1 MMAVGNAFDAVA
13 IIVSDMERSAEFYEL
28 LGIDFGRGVREE
40 GNVDVTLPSGM
51 RLIFSTEE
59 RVRKVDPDFEP
70 HPAPGRVVLAFR
82 CQSPME
88 VDAIHDAVVR
98 AGYESYLEPFD
109 VFWGHRYAAVAD
121 PDGTRIDLFARN
133 DTTEGS

>member
-1 MMAVGNAFDAVA
+1 MPVGSAFEAVA
-13 IIVSDMERSAEFYEL
+13 IIVSDMERSAEFYKL
-28 LGIDFGRGVREE
+28 LGIDFAKGVQAP

-59 RVRKVDPDFEP
+59 RVRRFHPDFVP
-70 HPAPGRVVLAFR
+70 QQSPGRVTLAFR
-82 CQSPME
+82 CSSPLE
-88 VDAIHDAVVR
+88 VDAIHESIVDA
-98 AGYESYLEPFD
+98 GHESYLDPFD

-133 DTTEGS
+133 EGTSNS